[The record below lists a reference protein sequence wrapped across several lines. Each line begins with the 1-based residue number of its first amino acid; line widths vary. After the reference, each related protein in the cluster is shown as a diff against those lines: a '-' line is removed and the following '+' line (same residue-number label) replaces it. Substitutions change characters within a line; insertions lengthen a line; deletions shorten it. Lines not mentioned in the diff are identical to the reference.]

1 MSTVTGT
8 RPAPVSLRD
17 LELRHLAALAAVARE
32 GSFGRAATALGY
44 TQSAVSQQIAAL
56 ERIVGTP
63 VFDRPGGPRPVEL
76 TPAGRLLLVHADAL
90 LARIGVLEET
100 LADFKAGIDGI
111 LSIGTFQSVSVRVL
125 PEVLRRFRAERPN
138 VAVRLTD
145 QDDWGPLIDG
155 LRDRRH
161 DVIFVE
167 ESAVVGEDMD
177 FVPLCHD
184 PFVVL
189 SPPGTD
195 LARPGAATV
204 RTADLDGVTALSQ
217 NNLAC
222 QRLVDDTLRDLGV
235 DLHVVFRTD
244 DNAAVQAMVRAGV
257 GHAVMPALAVDLED
271 PRVVVRRLDPEI
283 PPRSIGIAV
292 LANRAVAPAAQRF
305 IEIARDVCT
314 AMDPV
319 AVLRNGSP
327 APRIREEIS
336 S

>member
-1 MSTVTGT
+1 MTATEVL
-8 RPAPVSLRD
+8 PVAPVSLRD
-17 LELRHLAALAAVARE
+17 LEIRHLAALSAVARE
-32 GSFGRAATALGY
+32 GSFGRAAAALGY
-44 TQSAVSQQIAAL
+44 TQSAISQQIAAL
-56 ERIVGTP
+56 ERIAGLP

-76 TPAGRLLLVHADAL
+76 TPAGRLLLDHADAV
-90 LARIGVLEET
+90 LARIGLAERT
-100 LADFKAGIDGI
+100 LADFKAGIDGV

-125 PEVLRRFRAERPN
+125 PEVLRRFRSERPN
-138 VAVRLTD
+138 VTVRLTD
-145 QDDWGPLIDG
+145 ADDWGPLLEG

-167 ESAVVGEDMD
+167 ETAVVGEDVV
-177 FVPLCHD
+177 FTPLCHD
-184 PFVVL
+184 PFVVM
-189 SPPGTD
+189 SPLGAD
-195 LARPGAATV
+195 LAGPGAAV
-204 RTADLDGVTALSQ
+204 RIADLDGVTALSQ

-271 PRVVVRRLDPEI
+271 ARVLVRRLEPEI

-292 LANRAVAPAAQRF
+292 AANRTVAPAAARF

-319 AVLRNGSP
+319 AALDAP
-327 APRIREEIS
+327 ARSREEIPA
-336 S
+336 